1 MKPVLAFTQGADHPS
16 GRLRIAAYEKQLS
29 THGWQLSMH
38 HFAKGM
44 GKSLSPSAAWWQ
56 RGVRRLHRNWQ
67 TRRAVQALGQIP
79 PEQPI
84 IISRELP
91 VHRHAFLDARNPLV
105 LDVDDALYLG
115 AGRDR
120 LIELCRRA
128 QAVICGN
135 RMIADN
141 LEPFSRRY
149 EVIPTVVD
157 VDQYA
162 VRTDYRL
169 TGRLRVGWLGS
180 SMSLNETLLP
190 WLEMMMVAGR
200 EWPFEL
206 VIISDEPPRFMSRY
220 ATLSFLK
227 WSPPME
233 CTIANHF
240 DVGLMPLQNIA
251 AQAAKCGAK
260 ILQYMAAGLPVIA
273 SPIGVNRELVVDGIT
288 GFLADNAGDW
298 RQALQVLAD
307 QEALRRSMGHAS
319 RARVVTNYSITC
331 WVDRWAM
338 VLNEISR

>member
-16 GRLRIAAYEKQLS
+16 GRLRIAAYAKQLS
-29 THGWQLSMH
+29 TRGWQLSMH

-56 RGVRRLHRNWQ
+56 RRVRRLHRNWQ

-79 PEQPI
+79 PDQPI

-91 VHRHAFLDARNPLV
+91 VRRHAFLDACNPLV
-105 LDVDDALYLG
+105 LDIDDALYLG

-141 LEPFSRRY
+141 LEPFSRRC
-149 EVIPTVVD
+149 EVIPTVID

-190 WLEMMMVAGR
+190 WLEMMMVAGW

-240 DVGLMPLQNIA
+240 DVG
-251 AQAAKCGAK
+251 
-260 ILQYMAAGLPVIA
+260 
-273 SPIGVNRELVVDGIT
+273 
-288 GFLADNAGDW
+288 
-298 RQALQVLAD
+298 
-307 QEALRRSMGHAS
+307 
-319 RARVVTNYSITC
+319 
-331 WVDRWAM
+331 DRKSTR
-338 VLNEISR
+338 LNSSH